1 MTPILNTRA
10 RLQRAIRN
18 QVPLQ
23 SATETFRT
31 FKWFTLIVVVLLPI
45 YPSFSLIGSDV
56 TAHGADYD
64 ESSIITAYSDDSL
77 GDASIFSEDGLIALG
92 KDTPVRVDTQSDD
105 VAAEQVITTPALA
118 EKKRAPQIVR
128 YTVETGDTL
137 AKIWAKYNV
146 SVDAIRWA
154 NDISLD
160 TLRPGMVIKVPPTS
174 GVVHIVKKW
183 DTLWAIA
190 AKYNISGSDISSY
203 NALGEKA
210 TLRIGQELMI
220 PWAQKIATPTTVAKT
235 TPAKTLTPVP
245 QTKPSTKPVTVDSTT
260 GLKSSYAVVYT
271 GKWRGFVAGNCTWYV
286 AQNKTVTWR
295 GNANAW
301 MKNARAQGVP
311 TGYKP
316 VPGSIIQFSGRGYSR
331 AYGHVGIVAE
341 VQDDYII
348 VKDMNYRGLYE
359 VTIRKVKK
367 DDPSIDGY
375 IYVD

>member
-137 AKIWAKYNV
+137 AKI
-146 SVDAIRWA
+146 
-154 NDISLD
+154 
-160 TLRPGMVIKVPPTS
+160 
-174 GVVHIVKKW
+174 
-183 DTLWAIA
+183 
-190 AKYNISGSDISSY
+190 
-203 NALGEKA
+203 
-210 TLRIGQELMI
+210 
-220 PWAQKIATPTTVAKT
+220 
-235 TPAKTLTPVP
+235 
-245 QTKPSTKPVTVDSTT
+245 
-260 GLKSSYAVVYT
+260 
-271 GKWRGFVAGNCTWYV
+271 
-286 AQNKTVTWR
+286 
-295 GNANAW
+295 
-301 MKNARAQGVP
+301 
-311 TGYKP
+311 
-316 VPGSIIQFSGRGYSR
+316 
-331 AYGHVGIVAE
+331 
-341 VQDDYII
+341 
-348 VKDMNYRGLYE
+348 
-359 VTIRKVKK
+359 
-367 DDPSIDGY
+367 
-375 IYVD
+375 